1 MFPALNI
8 VGGVHCGSL
17 LHQHQ
22 CCHLFL
28 LCFAEFVACSCIALQ
43 VRAATGAMR
52 LQPVVHVV
60 FVACRLEKGLSG
72 DALQLW
78 KTSTAVSHAID
89 AWEAAVPGGLALL
102 EV

>member
-1 MFPALNI
+1 MFPALI
-8 VGGVHCGSL
+8 FVDGVHCGSL

-43 VRAATGAMR
+43 VRAATGCMY

-60 FVACRLEKGLSG
+60 LVARRLEKGLSEH
-72 DALQLW
+72 ALHLGE
-78 KTSTAVSHAID
+78 TSTAASHAIG
-89 AWEAAVPGGLALL
+89 AWGGCRAWRFCSR
-102 EV
+102 